1 MNRIDGILARAR
13 LATERTVPRDI
24 VDTHSRPAART
35 AQPPADTH
43 DRPTASGRRRAAAEA
58 AEDLRALCETLV
70 SHTPA
75 HEIAD
80 FVTEQVPEPR
90 SALVLACVLQL
101 TDTDDGARF
110 WWQYA
115 AGAGQPAAAYC
126 LYLHHLAA
134 DEDTPARWW
143 HQQTDDVKP
152 PPPPPASAPRPTAV
166 GQWAPALHPVTSTS
180 TTTILRI
187 LRHLAKQTVRDRT
200 TAVTRLMAY
209 VPTAVTVGYLREPDM
224 ELPLPGHDFAE
235 RIKGLLAA
243 AASRPDVADTLPARS
258 SQAEQDLHD
267 LLQQAATRRLGT
279 PK

>member
-1 MNRIDGILARAR
+1 MTRIDGILARAR
-13 LATERTVPRDI
+13 LATERTAPRDI
-24 VDTHSRPAART
+24 VDTVSYATDHA
-35 AQPPADTH
+35 AQPPATYN
-43 DRPTASGRRRAAAEA
+43 RPSVTRRRHDAQEA

-80 FVTEQVPEPR
+80 FVTEQIPEPR
-90 SALVLACVLQL
+90 SALILACVLQL

-126 LYLHHLAA
+126 LYLHHLAVGEDAPA
-134 DEDTPARWW
+134 DWW

-152 PPPPPASAPRPTAV
+152 PPPPPASTPRPGAV
-166 GQWAPALHPVTSTS
+166 KEWAPALNPVTSTS

-209 VPTAVTVGYLREPDM
+209 IPTAVTVGYLREPDM
-224 ELPLPGHDFAE
+224 ELPLPGDDFAQ
-235 RIKGLLAA
+235 RVKDLLAA
-243 AASRPDVADTLPARS
+243 AACRPDVADTLPARTS
-258 SQAEQDLHD
+258 HADQDLPD
-267 LLQQAATRRLGT
+267 LLQQAASR
-279 PK
+279 

>member
-1 MNRIDGILARAR
+1 MTRIDGILARAR
-13 LATERTVPRDI
+13 LATERTAPRDI
-24 VDTHSRPAART
+24 VDTVSYATAHAVQPSDAHPRPA
-35 AQPPADTH
+35 
-43 DRPTASGRRRAAAEA
+43 ASGRRRDAQEA

-80 FVTEQVPEPR
+80 FVTEQIPEPR
-90 SALVLACVLQL
+90 SALILACVLQM

-126 LYLHHLAA
+126 LYLHHLAVG
-134 DEDTPARWW
+134 EDAPAHWW

-152 PPPPPASAPRPTAV
+152 PPPPPASTPRPGAV
-166 GQWAPALHPVTSTS
+166 QEWAPALNPVTSTS

-209 VPTAVTVGYLREPDM
+209 IPTAVTVGYLREPDM
-224 ELPLPGHDFAE
+224 ELPLPGDDFAQ
-235 RIKGLLAA
+235 RVKDLLAA
-243 AASRPDVADTLPARS
+243 AACRPDVLPVRT
-258 SQAEQDLHD
+258 SQAEQDLD
-267 LLQQAATRRLGT
+267 LLQQAASH
-279 PK
+279 